1 MKKKIIGIV
10 AAVVLI
16 IPLFFLWGED
26 EVIETK
32 EISAKVKRGR
42 FEVTITTTGDLQA
55 ENSVK
60 IEGPDLRQVR
70 IYNVKITDLVAEG
83 SLIDS
88 GAYVG
93 TLDRSEIS
101 TTLQEIENNLEVL
114 RNELTN
120 LQLDTAM
127 EMQNLRDQLQNLKY
141 SLEECQIV
149 VEQSVYEPQAT
160 IRKAQMELEKARRAL
175 EQGEINYKLK
185 REQAKMKIIQQVS
198 KIEEQENEFQQISS
212 VMDLFIIK
220 APASGMVI
228 YEKEWG
234 GTKRKVGSTITP
246 WDRTVATLPDFS
258 TMVSQT
264 YINEIDFNRIKTGQ
278 KVTIGVDAFPEK
290 RYTGVVKEIAN
301 IGEQLEGNDAKVFE
315 VVVKIDVI
323 DSIMRPSMTT
333 SNAIVTAIHEDVIY
347 IPLEAFHQNDSI
359 AFVYKLGKK
368 ISKQIVIEG
377 DANDKYII
385 ITKGLTEEDEV
396 LLTIPENEKLIPFT
410 GKELISE
417 IKEIKKKKM
426 EMKNNPQE
434 ENKRNKNEQ
443 KMEKKRDKNEQN
455 KERKRNKKV
464 PQSQK
469 N

>member
-1 MKKKIIGIV
+1 
-10 AAVVLI
+10 
-16 IPLFFLWGED
+16 
-26 EVIETK
+26 
-32 EISAKVKRGR
+32 
-42 FEVTITTTGDLQA
+42 
-55 ENSVK
+55 
-60 IEGPDLRQVR
+60 
-70 IYNVKITDLVAEG
+70 
-83 SLIDS
+83 
-88 GAYVG
+88 
-93 TLDRSEIS
+93 
-101 TTLQEIENNLEVL
+101 
-114 RNELTN
+114 
-120 LQLDTAM
+120 
-127 EMQNLRDQLQNLKY
+127 
-141 SLEECQIV
+141 
-149 VEQSVYEPQAT
+149 
-160 IRKAQMELEKARRAL
+160 
-175 EQGEINYKLK
+175 
-185 REQAKMKIIQQVS
+185 
-198 KIEEQENEFQQISS
+198 
-212 VMDLFIIK
+212 MDLFIIK